1 MPATF
6 AKKHTSPTSPLRTY
20 LHQVDYLIIYRKGD
34 LQTKKHELLH
44 ALYGMNPSYRHQV
57 QTLWDSLPHR
67 DQERVRHT
75 LLGLGYPDRPD
86 LLLDE
91 FQAYYYTEKRS
102 FFGIGNNTEKRSFFG
117 MSAASHG
124 IGMSAAS
131 HGIGIRRGNRVPRK
145 GK

>member
-1 MPATF
+1 
-6 AKKHTSPTSPLRTY
+6 
-20 LHQVDYLIIYRKGD
+20 
-34 LQTKKHELLH
+34 
-44 ALYGMNPSYRHQV
+44 MNPSYRHQV